1 MASHDAPTIRGI
13 PLGKGSDSQQDI
25 YSFLRIKKGEGRKGG
40 ERKEKKRKKEEDE
53 ENKERDPAR
62 GNLWGF
68 LQSRGLPGN
77 VLPDS
82 HPIMY

>member
-40 ERKEKKRKKEEDE
+40 RKKGEKEKKRGRRRE
-53 ENKERDPAR
+53 
-62 GNLWGF
+62 
-68 LQSRGLPGN
+68 
-77 VLPDS
+77 
-82 HPIMY
+82 